1 MTKYNIFF
9 LLLVAILMFSCIDE
23 EGEGGTSIVQGTVY
37 KVIHHDDIYSFDADT
52 IPAPKENVYIVYGND
67 AIYGDKM
74 ETGYDGFYKFKY
86 LTKGTYKVYA
96 YTTYPDLTKEAV
108 IDTVTVAY
116 GETKQV
122 QNIYIHEG
130 KAFGTSYI
138 KGIVKVKYYDKGY
151 ITGLIPANEV
161 RVYIRVKGAAYHFNE
176 IRTSSDGVFMFQH
189 LSPGDYEVFVITEQ
203 AGEKILTPVIKPV
216 SIIEKG
222 VIVTIPETFEI
233 IINA

>member
-1 MTKYNIFF
+1 MTKYNLFF
-9 LLLVAILMFSCIDE
+9 LALATIFMFSCIDE

-37 KVIHHDDIYSFDADT
+37 KVIHHDDIYSFNADT
-52 IPAPKENVYIVYGND
+52 ILAPKENVYIVYGND

-74 ETGYDGFYKFKY
+74 ETGYDGFYRFKY

-96 YTTYPDLTKEAV
+96 YTTYPDLTKVPV
-108 IDTVTVAY
+108 IDTVTVTY

-130 KAFGTSYI
+130 KSYETSYI
-138 KGIVKVKYYDKGY
+138 KGIVKVKYYDKAF

-203 AGEKILTPVIKPV
+203 AGEKILIPVIKPV